1 MLATFPVKAGIAFVL
16 AMHTIAA
23 QAAEIK
29 VMAGGPL
36 AAVFKELG
44 PQFERDSGHKIVAR
58 FSGTAVVKK
67 EIDAGEVF
75 DLVVTDASAINAW
88 VKEGKVSAASRIS
101 VANVGLGV
109 GVRAGAPKS
118 DISSVESSRRTLLK
132 AASVGHGSES
142 ASATAFRNL
151 LERLGI
157 AEEMKPKLRPMGLGM
172 PYKSVAAG
180 EVEIIVAVVPGILAA
195 PGVDFA
201 GSFPPELQNYVGFA
215 AGVST
220 SAKAPEAAEALIKFL
235 VSPSSAAVLR
245 ARGLEPITSR

>member
-1 MLATFPVKAGIAFVL
+1 MLATFPVTAGIAFILILHAVV
-16 AMHTIAA
+16 AP
-23 QAAEIK
+23 AAEVR

-36 AAVFKELG
+36 AAVFRDLG

-58 FSGTAVVKK
+58 FAGTSVVKK
-67 EIDAGEVF
+67 EIDAGEMF
-75 DLVVTDASAINAW
+75 DLVVTDASAINTW
-88 VKEGKVSAASRIS
+88 VKEGKISAASRIS

-109 GVRAGAPKS
+109 GVRAGAPKP
-118 DISSVESSRRTLLK
+118 DVSSVESSRRTLLK

-142 ASATAFRNL
+142 ASATSFRNL

-180 EVEIIVAVVPGILAA
+180 EVELIVAVVPGILAA

-235 VSPSSAAVLR
+235 VSPSSAAVLQ
-245 ARGLEPITSR
+245 AKGLEPVVPR